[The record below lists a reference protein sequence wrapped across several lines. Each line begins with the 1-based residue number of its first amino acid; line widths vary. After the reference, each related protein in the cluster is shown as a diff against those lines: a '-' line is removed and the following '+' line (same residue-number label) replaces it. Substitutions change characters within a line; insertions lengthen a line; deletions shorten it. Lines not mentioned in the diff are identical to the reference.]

1 MGPAESVAV
10 VLRYLGFCLARI
22 SRSYPIQLGLN
33 RPFLAPIVAVTA
45 GFGGVRCCCSMVK
58 RIPIGDGKSYRVHF
72 KSRPVK
78 VAEADETD
86 GYLDGTVKLGEAIGN
101 FQAVFG
107 GLAASGFLGSLP
119 RSMPQRMKDVLDADG
134 GPARW

>member
-1 MGPAESVAV
+1 
-10 VLRYLGFCLARI
+10 
-22 SRSYPIQLGLN
+22 
-33 RPFLAPIVAVTA
+33 
-45 GFGGVRCCCSMVK
+45 MVK

-86 GYLDGTVKLGEAIGN
+86 GYLEDAPKTQTDAIEN

-107 GLAASGFLGSLP
+107 GLAATGFLGSLP

-134 GPARW
+134 GPTRW